1 MTLFKLL
8 LAVSGYIFADF
19 SANNEMSVIFHL
31 IGVLLINDDIFI
43 NLCFCKIYTSSWFQY
58 ISLAVLDQCFL
69 SLRHPLFAVD
79 LLKCVYHLVIKFL
92 IYALG
97 GVFFLLGVY
106 LLHQPIQEFHNGFIV
121 ISILSVSENNLAIEK
136 QVMLE
141 GVRLVDRFY
150 SLI

>member
-1 MTLFKLL
+1 
-8 LAVSGYIFADF
+8 
-19 SANNEMSVIFHL
+19 
-31 IGVLLINDDIFI
+31 
-43 NLCFCKIYTSSWFQY
+43 
-58 ISLAVLDQCFL
+58 
-69 SLRHPLFAVD
+69 
-79 LLKCVYHLVIKFL
+79 LVIKFL